1 MEQSLD
7 WNNLGFEVRNTNAV
21 IVSRFKDG
29 EWSEPEV
36 VNDFQLSLNVFSG
49 VLHYANSCFEGL
61 KAFRGVDGKVRLFR
75 PDENARR
82 MQRAGVFLGMA
93 YPSENMFV
101 KMCLMCVKENLD
113 FLPPYGYNASM
124 YLRPLLIGSNPQLNL
139 NSSTEVTFMVMC
151 NPVGSYSGL
160 SSLTPVNAV
169 ICRDFDR
176 AAPNG
181 TGSYKLSS
189 NYAPSFRAYNRAHAA
204 GFKEI
209 LFTDSLTH
217 TKIDEFGSSNFFAIK
232 GDSYVTPLSDS
243 VLPSITNKSLQQIA
257 ADFGLKVEKRAVPVE
272 ELDEFSEVNA
282 CGTAVVITPIWNIVD
297 KASIEAPEVI
307 GNHVYGSKDACG
319 STSEKLYNAIRGIQ
333 DGTMEDIH
341 SWCITLND

>member
-1 MEQSLD
+1 MQNLD
-7 WNNLGFEVRNTNAV
+7 WSNLGFEVRNTNAI
-21 IVSRFKDG
+21 IVAKYRDG
-29 EWSEPEV
+29 AWSEPEV
-36 VNDFQLSLNVFSG
+36 VRDLNMTLNVYAG

-61 KAFRGVDGKVRLFR
+61 KAFSGADGKVRLFR

-82 MQRAGVFLGMA
+82 MQRAGRFLDMA
-93 YPSENMFV
+93 YPGEDMFV
-101 KMCLMCVKENLD
+101 KMCLMCVRENND

-139 NSSTEVTFMVMC
+139 LTSTEVTFIVMG
-151 NPVGSYSGL
+151 NPVGSYSGAAACT
-160 SSLTPVNAV
+160 SVNAV
-169 ICRDFDR
+169 MCRDFDR

-181 TGSYKLSS
+181 TGSYKLSA

-204 GFKEI
+204 GYKEI

-232 GDSYVTPLSDS
+232 GNSYVTPLSDS

-257 ADFGLKVEKRAVPVE
+257 VDFGLTLEKRPVPVA
-272 ELDEFSEVNA
+272 ELDEFEEVNA

-297 KASIEAPEVI
+297 KTSIESPEI
-307 GNHVYGSKDACG
+307 LANHVYGAKGECG
-319 STSEKLYNAIRGIQ
+319 KTSERLYNTIRGIQ
-333 DGTMEDIH
+333 DGTEQDIH
-341 SWCITLND
+341 NWCVTL

>member
-1 MEQSLD
+1 MNQNLD
-7 WNNLGFEVRNTNAV
+7 WSNLGFEVRETNAV
-21 IVSRFKDG
+21 IVSKFKDG
-29 EWSEPEV
+29 AWSEPEV
-36 VNDFQLSLNVFSG
+36 IKDLNMVLSVYSG

-82 MQRAGVFLGMA
+82 MQRAGAFLDMA
-93 YPSENMFV
+93 YPSEEMFV
-101 KMCLMCVKENLD
+101 KMCLMCVKENID

-139 NSSTEVTFMVMC
+139 LTSTEVTFIVMG
-151 NPVGSYSGL
+151 NPVGSYSGNA
-160 SSLTPVNAV
+160 SLTPVNAV

-204 GFKEI
+204 GYKEI

-217 TKIDEFGSSNFFAIK
+217 TRIDEFGSSNFFAIK
-232 GDSYVTPLSDS
+232 GDSYVTPLSNS
-243 VLPSITNKSLQQIA
+243 VLPSITNKCLQQIA
-257 ADFGLKVEKRAVPVE
+257 ADFGLKVEKRVVPVA

-297 KASIEAPEVI
+297 KATIEDSAII
-307 GNHVYGSKDACG
+307 GNHVFGSKEVCG
-319 STSEKLYNAIRGIQ
+319 KISTMLYNTIRGIQ
-333 DGTMEDIH
+333 DGAVEDTH
-341 SWCITLND
+341 SWCVML